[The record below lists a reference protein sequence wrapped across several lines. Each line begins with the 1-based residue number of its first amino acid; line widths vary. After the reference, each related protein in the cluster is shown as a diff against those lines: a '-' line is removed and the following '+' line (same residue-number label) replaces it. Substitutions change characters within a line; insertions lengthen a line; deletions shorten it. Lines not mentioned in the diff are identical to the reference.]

1 MKITISKEIKT
12 EESAK
17 EISRLTAPL
26 YLEGMKYS
34 LTQRPKYKTKSIL
47 CVWKIKSPT
56 KQQAEDIKKLFIDS
70 LILTQLN

>member
-26 YLEGMKYS
+26 YLEKMDNF
-34 LTQRPKYKTKSIL
+34 LTQCPKYEKEYIL
-47 CVWKIKSPT
+47 CVWKIESPT
-56 KQQAEDIKKLFIDS
+56 KQQAEDIKELFIDS
-70 LILTQLN
+70 LILTQL

>member
-26 YLEGMKYS
+26 FLEKMDYF
-34 LTQRPKYKTKSIL
+34 LTQCPKYEKESIL
-47 CVWKIKSPT
+47 CVWKIESPT
-56 KQQAEDIKKLFIDS
+56 KQQAEDIKELFIDS
-70 LILTQLN
+70 LILTQL